1 MVEKRD
7 ARCRQEK
14 GEGRAREGPSGGTTW
29 SAPCKARSCLSCAS
43 RRERRAKAER
53 AQRGSWR
60 TAARRRGEVRASTA
74 RVALLRASCSI
85 QVTELSLQ
93 STACPRL
100 TRASASPS
108 PDSLLI
114 ARHGPLEGS
123 CSRTRHS
130 VLAGRELTAPSAARS
145 TGPNRQ
151 RPRNSAPCPPPAPPR
166 PHLPATSTSAHP
178 AMVGAPNG
186 ARRESM
192 LPSAGQH
199 ASTMAVKV
207 GQSSL
212 ASPLPASLSR
222 LDLAPPEPDHT
233 ER

>member
-7 ARCRQEK
+7 AQRRQEK

-29 SAPCKARSCLSCAS
+29 SDLCKARSCLSCAS

-74 RVALLRASCSI
+74 RVALLRASCSM
-85 QVTELSLQ
+85 QVAEPSLQ

-108 PDSLLI
+108 PHRAS
-114 ARHGPLEGS
+114 H
-123 CSRTRHS
+123 
-130 VLAGRELTAPSAARS
+130 RS
-145 TGPNRQ
+145 TRSARGLLLSDSPLRSRWTRAHSALSSTLY
-151 RPRNSAPCPPPAPPR
+151 RPQSPAAPQLSPCPPPAPPR